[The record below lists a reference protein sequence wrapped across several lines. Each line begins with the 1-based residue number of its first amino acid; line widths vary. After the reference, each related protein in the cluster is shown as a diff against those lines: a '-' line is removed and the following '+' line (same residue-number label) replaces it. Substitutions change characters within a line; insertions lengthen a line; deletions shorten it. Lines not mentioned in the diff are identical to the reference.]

1 MKLFKYISRNQAEAM
16 LRAINENKDE
26 LTKAY
31 KTIEKLKKD
40 LEKAKGTKPTKK
52 TTKGTK

>member
-40 LEKAKGTKPTKK
+40 LEKAKGTKPAKK

>member
-40 LEKAKGTKPTKK
+40 LEKAKGTKPVKK